1 MAQKPSKKINK
12 RNITITIVVI
22 AVILIIDLT
31 FTGFLKF
38 GYNVVRCGG
47 LPVAVSPGGFAASRP
62 TYVLPGHYTP
72 GWANTTYLCSEQ
84 QAIDSGIQKSLYD

>member
-47 LPVAVSPGGFAASRP
+47 LPVKVTHTDFYIGG
-62 TYVLPGHYTP
+62 TWYDLPGSYTP
-72 GWANTTYLCSEQ
+72 GGVGGVKYYCSESEAQ
-84 QAIDSGIQKSLYD
+84 RFHIQKGI

>member
-47 LPVAVSPGGFAASRP
+47 LPVKIRQMGFGPGSIYA
-62 TYVLPGHYTP
+62 LPGHYAP
-72 GWANTTYLCSEQ
+72 GGAGNFYVCTEQ
-84 QAIDSGIQKSLYD
+84 EAIDGQIPKDLYN